1 MTSLK
6 YLLDEGRIEAVEPDL
21 DVATDKI
28 EEAKRHLAS
37 AEQIAND
44 DHEGAYSLVY
54 DAARKPWMHTCLRT
68 GIGQASQR
76 KGSIFNRR

>member
-6 YLLDEGRIEAVEPDL
+6 YLLDEGRIETVEPDL

-37 AEQIAND
+37 AAAN
-44 DHEGAYSLVY
+44 
-54 DAARKPWMHTCLRT
+54 
-68 GIGQASQR
+68 SQR
-76 KGSIFNRR
+76 RS